1 VKAETECKTKV
12 EVNTVDTVA
21 PAKKPRKPRAAKKKP
36 AAAGGDGGGGGG
48 APKQKRKPSAYAQYV
63 KDNYHKVRDLPCCD
77 RFKKLG
83 EMWKKQKGGNPAP
96 DG

>member
-1 VKAETECKTKV
+1 MPRTNKVKAETECKTRV

-36 AAAGGDGGGGGG
+36 AGGG
-48 APKQKRKPSAYAQYV
+48 AKKKSSAYAQYV
-63 KDNYHKVRDLPCCD
+63 KDNYDKVRDLPCCD